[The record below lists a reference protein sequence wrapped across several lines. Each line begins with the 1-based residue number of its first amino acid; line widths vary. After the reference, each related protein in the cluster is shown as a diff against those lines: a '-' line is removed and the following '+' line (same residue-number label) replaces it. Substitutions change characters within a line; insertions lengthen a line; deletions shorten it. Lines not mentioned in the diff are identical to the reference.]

1 MVEIPTPSSGVGE
14 KIRAIRDAEGLTRQQ
29 FFELTGIPAGTQKY
43 YETGRVESIGSDILL
58 KITQHS
64 RFAKYTLWLMTDKTA
79 SSWSNRTGLAHIGPE
94 STGSAAPPA
103 NWLTLHHY
111 IFTIC
116 YRFNSNAGG
125 LYVD

>member
-1 MVEIPTPSSGVGE
+1 MR
-14 KIRAIRDAEGLTRQQ
+14 KGLTRQQ

-79 SSWSNRTGLAHIGPE
+79 PQAGQIAPALSHWARVN
-94 STGSAAPPA
+94 GSDRSET
-103 NWLTLHHY
+103 NWLTVYKHY

-116 YRFNSNAGG
+116 YQDGEINAGG
-125 LYVD
+125 LSYVD